1 MQSLWRLGE
10 QYQGPPLDP
19 SSCDPD
25 PFVEVQRWL
34 AVAIDG
40 GIPSA
45 NAMTLATVGQDN
57 RPAARIVLLK
67 ELDQRGFVFH
77 TSYEGRKARDLAAH
91 PYAAL
96 VLWWEP
102 LHRQIRVEGRVEQI
116 AAAESD
122 AYFSTRPRG
131 SQLGAIASPQSQVIS
146 SRQELEARVI
156 ALQQTYGTTVPPRPA
171 NWGGYRVVPDMI
183 ELWQGQPSRL
193 HDRVRYTL
201 TSPGAPSVWQRER
214 LAP

>member
-1 MQSLWRLGE
+1 MHLWRLGE

-25 PFVEVQRWL
+25 PFVEAQRWL
-34 AVAIDG
+34 TVAIDG

-45 NAMTLATVGQDN
+45 NAMTLATVDERG

-67 ELDQRGFVFH
+67 EIDQRGFVFH
-77 TSYEGRKARDLAAH
+77 TSYDGRKGRDIASH
-91 PYAAL
+91 PHAAL
-96 VLWWEP
+96 VFWWEP
-102 LHRQIRVEGRVEQI
+102 LHRQIRVEGSVEKL
-116 AAAESD
+116 APADSD
-122 AYFSTRPRG
+122 AYFATRPRG

-146 SRQELEARVI
+146 SRQELEAKVI
-156 ALQQTYGTTVPPRPA
+156 ALQQKYGESIPQRPA

-201 TSPGAPSVWQRER
+201 TDGSWTRDR